1 MIKEKEKVKKLEN
14 LAKACADATDNDMK
28 KMWFDKLIDLAKKY
42 DMREYVII
50 EIIDFKISMLNKL
63 KRCLTGE
70 AKMDENY
77 KRWRKEVKEW
87 AKKNR

>member
-1 MIKEKEKVKKLEN
+1 MYIKN
-14 LAKACADATDNDMK
+14 
-28 KMWFDKLIDLAKKY
+28 
-42 DMREYVII
+42 VII

-87 AKKNR
+87 VKKNR